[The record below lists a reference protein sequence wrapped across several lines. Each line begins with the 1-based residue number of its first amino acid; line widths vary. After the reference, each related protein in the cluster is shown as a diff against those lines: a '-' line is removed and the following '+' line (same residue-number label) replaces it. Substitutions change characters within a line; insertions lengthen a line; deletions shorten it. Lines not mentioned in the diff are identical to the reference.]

1 MENNP
6 VISIITVNFNGL
18 QDTLELCRSVKDQ
31 VKSISYDLIVVDN
44 GSKVDEAAQIKQI
57 YPWVQVIR
65 SEKNLG
71 FSGGNNLGIRQAK
84 GDFIFLLNNDT
95 YLPDESIHNL
105 VDTLK
110 SNKNLAAVS
119 PKIKFAWSPF
129 AIQFAGFTPL
139 SAITLRNKT
148 IGFGE
153 SDNGQYNQF
162 RQTPLLHGAAMMVKR
177 HIIEEVGLMPELY
190 FLYYEEIDWCTTMT
204 EHGYILGYEPK
215 CTVFHKES
223 RSTGQNSP
231 LRSYYLTRNRLLFAW
246 RHRSSFTK
254 WLSMGYQSLIAIPI
268 HTMKFLLKGNT
279 ANAIALVK
287 GLTAFIQLKNKKQN
301 V

>member
-44 GSKVDEAAQIKQI
+44 GSKVDEASQIKQI

-71 FSGGNNLGIRQAK
+71 FSGGNNMGIRQAK

-246 RHRSSFTK
+246 RHRSGFTK
-254 WLSMGYQSLIAIPI
+254 WLSIGYQSLIAIPI
-268 HTMKFLLKGNT
+268 HTIKFLLKGNT
-279 ANAIALVK
+279 ANAIALLE
-287 GLTAFIQLKNKKQN
+287 GLTAFIQLKK
-301 V
+301 

>member
-95 YLPDESIHNL
+95 YLPDEIIHNL
-105 VDTLK
+105 VDT
-110 SNKNLAAVS
+110 
-119 PKIKFAWSPF
+119 
-129 AIQFAGFTPL
+129 
-139 SAITLRNKT
+139 
-148 IGFGE
+148 
-153 SDNGQYNQF
+153 
-162 RQTPLLHGAAMMVKR
+162 
-177 HIIEEVGLMPELY
+177 
-190 FLYYEEIDWCTTMT
+190 
-204 EHGYILGYEPK
+204 
-215 CTVFHKES
+215 
-223 RSTGQNSP
+223 
-231 LRSYYLTRNRLLFAW
+231 
-246 RHRSSFTK
+246 
-254 WLSMGYQSLIAIPI
+254 
-268 HTMKFLLKGNT
+268 
-279 ANAIALVK
+279 
-287 GLTAFIQLKNKKQN
+287 
-301 V
+301 